1 MSKQDTF
8 SLDYDLAFNFDNVKD
23 DSNKLTG
30 DGSEITEINME
41 TTLFEDPRGSADRRQ
56 SHDPSKIPT
65 TGCRRKS
72 ERRKMVYLKG
82 DNWWIKRNY
91 NNNPE

>member
-8 SLDYDLAFNFDNVKD
+8 PLDYQLESSFDGMMDQKRTYAD
-23 DSNKLTG
+23 TG
-30 DGSEITEINME
+30 SGFEGSEAENI
-41 TTLFEDPRGSADRRQ
+41 LFEDPRSYGDRRQ
-56 SHDPSKIPT
+56 SNNPNQIPPS
-65 TGCRRKS
+65 GCRRKL